1 MRKISS
7 TSLLKNEKGQFVIE
21 AVLLMVM
28 SVGLL
33 VVGLRLLRDGNA
45 MGNLVSGPWEKMAG
59 MIESGVW
66 DTADKAA
73 AKHPNQRNRL
83 LSVDPAN

>member
-1 MRKISS
+1 MSKKISA
-7 TSLLKNEKGQFVIE
+7 SLLKNEKGQFVIE

-33 VVGLRLLRDGNA
+33 VLGLRVLRDGNV
-45 MGNLVSGPWEKMAG
+45 MSNLVSGPWERMSG
-59 MIESGVW
+59 MIESGNW
-66 DTADKAA
+66 DTAAKAA

-83 LSVDPAN
+83 QSVDPR